1 MSTPA
6 RSSIRTRLTSWY
18 VSVLAVLLI
27 VYAALVFVF
36 QYATLTRQIF
46 HDEVQDVA
54 TVEGLL
60 YFDAHNTLQLRQD
73 YYSRPQSHLL
83 VDRMMEVRG
92 LTGKVLYRSA
102 TLQGQPLGGD
112 IQPMEGDNSFNERI
126 LRLGD
131 GRHVFVISHIH
142 GMGGRTLIIRLGY
155 SLVPLRNTMF
165 RFLALLL
172 IALPVALALA
182 ATAGQKIAKRALRPL
197 EEMAVSA
204 EGIGA
209 ANMHDRLSIANPN
222 DELGQLAA
230 VINHLLQRL
239 EEAFKQ
245 LERFT
250 ADAAHELRTPL
261 ASLRA
266 VGELALQEEQ
276 SQDGYREALSSILEE
291 TNRLNETI
299 NSLLLLARVEATDAG
314 HHDEIAIGPLIAE
327 VLGVLAVLIEEQHIR
342 VIHEGQQLNPVTVTG
357 DRSLLRV
364 ALLNVMHN
372 AIKFSPNGADLRI
385 SLIQPESGR
394 VIRIVVAD
402 QGPGLVPG
410 EHELVFERFVRGSA
424 IATTGGSG
432 VGLSVAK
439 LITERA
445 GGKIWFDDEVVQ
457 GATCVIELPQ
467 CGSGLTSQLNLN

>member
-1 MSTPA
+1 
-6 RSSIRTRLTSWY
+6 
-18 VSVLAVLLI
+18 LLI

-83 VDRMMEVRG
+83 VDRMMEVRDLAG
-92 LTGKVLYRSA
+92 NVLYRSA
-102 TLQGQPLGGD
+102 TLQGQPLGGA
-112 IQPMEGDNSFNERI
+112 IQPREGNDSFNERI

-142 GMGGRTLIIRLGY
+142 GMGNRTLIIRLGY

-172 IALPVALALA
+172 IALPVALALS
-182 ATAGQKIAKRALRPL
+182 ATAGQKIAKRALLPL

-204 EGIGA
+204 ESIGA

-276 SQDGYREALSSILEE
+276 SRDGYREALSSILEE
-291 TNRLNETI
+291 TSRLNETI

-314 HHDEIAIGPLIAE
+314 HHADEIAIGPLIAE

-342 VIHEGQQLNPVTVTG
+342 VIHEGQQLSQVTVAG

-364 ALLNVMHN
+364 AFLNVMHN
-372 AIKFSPNGADLRI
+372 AIKFSPDGADLRV
-385 SLIQPESGR
+385 SLVQPTEAGR

-402 QGPGLVPG
+402 QGPGLAPG

-424 IATTGGSG
+424 TATIGGSG

-445 GGKIWFDDEVVQ
+445 GGKIWFDDEVVR

-467 CGSGLTSQLNLN
+467 IVGRDLESS